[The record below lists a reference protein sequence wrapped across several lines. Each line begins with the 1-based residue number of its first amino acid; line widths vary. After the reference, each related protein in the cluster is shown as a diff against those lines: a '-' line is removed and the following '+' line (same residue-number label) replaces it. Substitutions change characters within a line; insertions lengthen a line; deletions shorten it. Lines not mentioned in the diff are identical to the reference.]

1 MKQIIKGL
9 LLIILVSSSLV
20 SIFSCG
26 PAPYCETDLVT
37 LDETRLDLVTHEE
50 DVAKTGKEVGKIEK
64 DLEKIDQQISK
75 IEGKPDKLEK
85 RIHELKKGSGRE

>member
-9 LLIILVSSSLV
+9 LLTVLISSSLV

-37 LDETRLDLVTHEE
+37 LDETRLDLVTY
-50 DVAKTGKEVGKIEK
+50 GKMLPKQGKK
-64 DLEKIDQQISK
+64 
-75 IEGKPDKLEK
+75 
-85 RIHELKKGSGRE
+85 

>member
-9 LLIILVSSSLV
+9 LLIILISSSLV

-37 LDETRLDLVTHEE
+37 LDETRLDLVTYEE
-50 DVAKTGKEVGKIEK
+50 DVAKTGKEVSKIGK
-64 DLEKIDQQISK
+64 DLEKIEQQISE
-75 IEGKPDKLEK
+75 IEGKPAKLEK